1 MSAQLSESQLREQMV
16 ELGRSLYDRGLAH
29 GSAGN
34 ISVKLSDGFLL
45 TPTNSSLGRL
55 DPARISRLDGNG
67 KLLSG
72 DAPSKEAFLH
82 LGMYQERPASRA
94 VVHLHSL
101 HAVAVSCLDGLNPH
115 DVFPP
120 ITAYAVMQVGKLAL
134 VPYYPPGD
142 IMLAD
147 AVRKLAGKHHAVLLA
162 NHGPVVA
169 GTSLTAAVYAIEELE
184 QTARLMLL
192 LQGHPTRLLRPEQ
205 IADLNLRFPG

>member
-1 MSAQLSESQLREQMV
+1 MSENQLREQMA
-16 ELGRSLYDRGLAH
+16 ELGLSLYERGLAH

-34 ISVKLSDGFLL
+34 ISVKLPDGYLL
-45 TPTNSSLGRL
+45 TPTNSCLGRL

-67 KLLSG
+67 QLISG

-82 LGMYQERPASRA
+82 LGMYHERPASTA
-94 VVHLHSL
+94 VVHLHCL
-101 HAVAVSCLDGLNPH
+101 HAVAVSCLEGLNPE

-120 ITAYAVMQVGKLAL
+120 ITAYAVMQVGQLAL
-134 VPYYPPGD
+134 APYYAPGD
-142 IMLAD
+142 MALAD

-169 GTSLTAAVYAIEELE
+169 GTSLSAAVYAIEELE

-192 LQGHPTRLLRPEQ
+192 LQGQATRWLTPEQ
-205 IADLNLRFPG
+205 IADLNRRFPT

>member
-1 MSAQLSESQLREQMV
+1 MTENLLREEIA
-16 ELGRSLYDRGLAH
+16 ELGKSLYDRGLAH

-34 ISVKLSDGFLL
+34 ISVKLDDGSWLL
-45 TPTNSSLGRL
+45 TPTNSCLGRL

-67 KLLSG
+67 KLVSG
-72 DAPSKEAFLH
+72 DPPSKEAFLH
-82 LGMYQERPASRA
+82 LAMYQERAKSGA

-101 HAVAVSCLDGLNPH
+101 HSVAVSCLADVNAG

-120 ITAYAVMQVGKLAL
+120 LTAYAIMQVGKLAL

-142 IMLAD
+142 QSLAE

-169 GTSLTAAVYAIEELE
+169 GSSLTAAVNAIEELE
-184 QTARLMLL
+184 QTAQLMLL
-192 LQGHPTRLLRPEQ
+192 LRGQPTSLLSAAQVAE
-205 IADLNLRFPG
+205 LNQRFPN